1 MIGGAEKLLD
11 SLSSEKVFK
20 IMGLSLVVFLV
31 KSMIVQWS
39 YNTIWPRLLENNSVS
54 TRKFKP
60 LTFVEAMVITLLVM
74 ALI

>member
-1 MIGGAEKLLD
+1 
-11 SLSSEKVFK
+11 
-20 IMGLSLVVFLV
+20 MGLSLVVFLV

-54 TRKFKP
+54 TSKFKP